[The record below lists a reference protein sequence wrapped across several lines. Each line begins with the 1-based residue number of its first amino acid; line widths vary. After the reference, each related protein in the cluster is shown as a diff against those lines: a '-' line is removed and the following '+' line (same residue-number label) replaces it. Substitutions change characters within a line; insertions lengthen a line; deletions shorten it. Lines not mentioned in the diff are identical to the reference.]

1 MDKRYRY
8 VVNTDTGRIWN
19 EVCDT
24 YDPHIN
30 GIGVSIARA
39 LPDMAALLAELLNER
54 ETALKE
60 RALIASQLELMGF
73 DGAARFVRA
82 LNRAQTE

>member
-1 MDKRYRY
+1 MEKRY

-24 YDPHIN
+24 HDPHVN
-30 GIGVSIARA
+30 GIGVPIARA
-39 LPDMAALLAELLNER
+39 LPDMADLLAELLNER
-54 ETALKE
+54 ETVIAD
-60 RALIASQLELMGF
+60 RAHIASQLDFMGF

-82 LNRAQTE
+82 LDKESAG